1 MAPIQKPQELTNL
14 SQTSSVKPFD
24 SIPGPK
30 GLPVIGTLFDYM
42 KKDGFR
48 FNKLFEVGIFQ
59 ALSNKLTKEASKK
72 KEMFLTFLAFNNGA
86 VW

>member
-1 MAPIQKPQELTNL
+1 MAPIQKPQELTDL

-48 FNKLFEVGIFQ
+48 FNKLFEVGIFRL
-59 ALSNKLTKEASKK
+59 LSNTSGWSLF
-72 KEMFLTFLAFNNGA
+72 MFEIYKVNEIYI
-86 VW
+86 